1 MGLMEETTPTFA
13 ARGQSRVRLH
23 KRPDGNMV
31 EAQFSVLLPGD
42 GIPPDLTEAV
52 STLRRAGLGPAL
64 ILLAKV
70 AGAAPRGRNR
80 LRTAQLSAIGKAFAA
95 LAVDGKE
102 VDDDGASLA
111 LKLAEH
117 ALRLAT
123 TKGVGR

>member
-1 MGLMEETTPTFA
+1 MEETTPTYA
-13 ARGQSRVRLH
+13 ARGKSRVRMQ

-52 STLRRAGLGPAL
+52 LTLRKAGLGPAL

-70 AGAAPRGRNR
+70 AKAPARGRGR
-80 LRTAQLSAIGKAFAA
+80 GFETQLSAIGKAFAA

-102 VDDDGASLA
+102 VDDTGVPLA

-123 TKGVGR
+123 TKGAGR